1 MQLHLDPNE
10 RDLISKLLLQFV
22 QNDLNVELVQI
33 AGRALNKMEAIT
45 PPELWDELLNDKP
58 AS

>member
-10 RDLISKLLLQFV
+10 RDLIAKLLLQFV

-33 AGRALNKMEAIT
+33 AGRALNKMEAIM

>member
-33 AGRALNKMEAIT
+33 AGRALNKMEAIM
-45 PPELWDELLNDKP
+45 PPELWDELLNKP